1 MENITNLNELLDYI
15 QNNDI
20 DDREM
25 CDLPTFGGD
34 APDDTT
40 HVWSWDE
47 DRLLVGTCSD
57 DYGIMTR
64 EEWGQL

>member
-1 MENITNLNELLDYI
+1 MENITNLEELLDYI
-15 QNNDI
+15 KNNDI

-34 APDDTT
+34 APSDTSEI
-40 HVWSWDE
+40 WSWDE
-47 DRLLVGTCSD
+47 EHLLIGACSD
-57 DYGIMTR
+57 EYEIVTR